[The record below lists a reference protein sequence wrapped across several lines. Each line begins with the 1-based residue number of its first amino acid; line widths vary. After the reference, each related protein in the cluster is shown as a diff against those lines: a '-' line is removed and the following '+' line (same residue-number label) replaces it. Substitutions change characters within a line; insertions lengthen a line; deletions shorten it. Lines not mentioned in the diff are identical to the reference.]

1 VAETNHN
8 SQGVVGMA
16 ERGRDVTGRHHP
28 DAPGSADRLSRDLIV
43 QAAISSIDRHGA
55 QGLTMR
61 GLGQDLG
68 VEAMALYR
76 YVTGREDLLE
86 AVIAKLLGG
95 VRQSLDHRLTESWQ
109 GYLQA
114 LAHRI
119 RAIATD
125 HPGAFPL
132 IATRH
137 PAAPW
142 LRPPL
147 RSLELVE
154 DFLDTLLRHGLT
166 EGQVVGAYRGFTS
179 FLLGTLLLEVAQRGA
194 ESSPIE
200 EPLDEGH
207 AQIPNDDG
215 RLDLSEKTTILR
227 FRHLL
232 SEDRSAEE
240 FEVALETLLDRLE
253 LELSQ

>member
-1 VAETNHN
+1 
-8 SQGVVGMA
+8 MA
-16 ERGRDVTGRHHP
+16 DLRRGPTD
-28 DAPGSADRLSRDLIV
+28 PGLDQPYSGERLSRQAIV
-43 QAAISSIDRHGA
+43 QAAISFIDRAGA

-61 GLGQDLG
+61 GLGEDLG
-68 VEAMALYR
+68 VQAMALYR

-86 AVIAKLLGG
+86 AVIAELLRG
-95 VRQSLDHRLTESWQ
+95 VREDLDDRLAESWQ

-114 LAHRI
+114 LARRI
-119 RAIATD
+119 RGIAVD

-132 IATRH
+132 VATRH
-137 PAAPW
+137 PATPW

-154 DFLDTLLRHGLT
+154 DFLDALGEHGLT
-166 EGQVVGAYRGFTS
+166 DDQVVGTYRAFTS
-179 FLLGTLLLEVAQRGA
+179 FLLGNLLLEVAQRGA

-200 EPLDEGH
+200 EPLDEGE
-207 AQIPNDDG
+207 AQVPNQDG
-215 RLDLSEKTTILR
+215 QLDLSGTPTIVK
-227 FRHLL
+227 FRRLL

-253 LELSQ
+253 LDLSQ